1 MTGRAYIPYPE
12 RLAAALAC
20 LLPQEH
26 RDDLRQRMV
35 DSAAVLGLFH
45 FHHITFHANRGSDFW
60 WNLHPM
66 LNASHRERTRTVD
79 IPAIAKG
86 KRLTFKHE
94 EFRRRIL
101 AKEPGKSA
109 RPPSRWP
116 KRAMKRW
123 T

>member
-12 RLAAALAC
+12 RLAATLAC

-26 RDDLRQRMV
+26 RDELRQRMV

-66 LNASHRERTRTVD
+66 LIATHRERTRKIDV
-79 IPAIAKG
+79 PAIAKG
-86 KRLTFKHE
+86 KRLAREHE
-94 EFRRRIL
+94 DFRRRLL
-101 AKEPGKSA
+101 AKDAGIA

-116 KRAMKRW
+116 RRKMQRRR

>member
-1 MTGRAYIPYPE
+1 VTRAYIPYPE
-12 RLAAALAC
+12 RLAATLAC

-26 RDDLRQRMV
+26 RDELRHRMV

-66 LNASHRERTRTVD
+66 LIAPHRERTRKIDV
-79 IPAIAKG
+79 PAIAKG
-86 KRLTFKHE
+86 KRITKAHE
-94 EFRRRIL
+94 DFRRRLL
-101 AKEPGKSA
+101 AKEAGSP

-116 KRAMKRW
+116 HRKMQRRR